1 MKGISYRNKNAGKT
15 DAKGKAKK
23 ANWSFRFE
31 MAKVGGTRKFMEKS
45 GYATKKEAI
54 EAGTAAFDEYCT
66 GGSVF
71 EATEMSYSDVL
82 DSWLENYVKI
92 NCNANTQAQYADRVD
107 RYVRPQLGGY
117 AVVALRRETI
127 QLHMNSLFAQRFSR
141 NSLINTLGM
150 ITSSLRYARRMGWI
164 EISPADDIDIPRE
177 RLCTENRKKV
187 REPIPRDVL
196 AKIFER
202 FPEGHPSHVPLMIAY
217 HCGLRLGEVFG
228 LSWDDVDL
236 EYGELTV
243 NRQAQWVQE
252 KAEYR
257 LLPPKYG
264 SVRTVRMDDVLWDLL
279 KREKAKNNIARLGLG
294 ETYQQLYIDDDGYLN
309 TEKRGEPIHMVN
321 TRMDGTYVQARTMAH
336 STTVVKYELGYP
348 KFDFHS
354 LRHTHATELSEVG
367 VNIKEIQRR
376 LGHST
381 MEVTSKRYLHATKA
395 MEDESVEKMNRMFAA
410 NE

>member
-1 MKGISYRNKNAGKT
+1 MKGISYRNKNVGKT
-15 DAKGKAKK
+15 DVNGRAKK
-23 ANWSFRFE
+23 ANWCYRFE
-31 MAKVGGTRKFMEKS
+31 MAKVGGVRKFMEKS
-45 GYATKKEAI
+45 GFATKKEAI
-54 EAGTAAFDEYCT
+54 EAGTAAYDEYCT
-66 GGSVF
+66 TGSVF
-71 EATEMSYSDVL
+71 EATAMSYSDVL

-92 NCNANTQAQYADRVD
+92 NCNKNTQGQYAKRVD
-107 RYVRPQLGGY
+107 RHIRPVLGGY

-127 QLHMNSLFAQRFSR
+127 QVFINSMFTQKYSR
-141 NSLINTLGM
+141 NSLINILGM

-164 EISPADDIDIPRE
+164 EMSPAEDIDIPRA
-177 RLCTENRKKV
+177 RLCIENRKKV

-196 AKIFER
+196 AKIFKR

-228 LSWDDVDL
+228 LTWDDVDL
-236 EYGELTV
+236 DEGELTV
-243 NRQAQWVQE
+243 NRQAQWVKE

-264 SVRTVRMDDVLWDLL
+264 SVRTVRMDNVLWQLL
-279 KREKAKNNIARLGLG
+279 RREKQKNNIARLGLG
-294 ETYQQLYIDDDGYLN
+294 ETYRQLYIDSDGYLN
-309 TEKRGEPIHMVN
+309 TEKRGSPVHMVT
-321 TRMDGTYVQARTMAH
+321 TRMDGTYVQERTMAYA
-336 STTVVKYELGYP
+336 TMVVKNELGYG

-354 LRHTHATELSEVG
+354 LRHTHATELSEAG

-395 MEDESVEKMNRMFAA
+395 MEDDSVEKMNRMFGS
-410 NE
+410 

>member
-1 MKGISYRNKNAGKT
+1 MKGISYRNKNEGKKE
-15 DAKGKAKK
+15 ANGKPKK
-23 ANWSFRFE
+23 ANWCYRFE

-45 GYATKKEAI
+45 GFATKKEAV
-54 EAGTAAFDEYCT
+54 EAGTAAYDEYCT

-82 DSWLENYVKI
+82 DNWLENYVKI
-92 NCNANTQAQYADRVD
+92 NCNANTQGQYADRVD
-107 RYVRPQLGGY
+107 RYVRPALGGY

-127 QLHMNSLFAQRFSR
+127 QLHMNSLFEQKYSR
-141 NSLINTLGM
+141 NSLINTLGL
-150 ITSSLRYARRMGWI
+150 ITSSLKYARRMGWI
-164 EISPADDIDIPRE
+164 EINPADDIDIPRE

-202 FPEGHPSHVPLMIAY
+202 FPEGHPSHVPIMIAY

-228 LSWDDVDL
+228 LTWDDVNLD
-236 EYGELTV
+236 EGELTV
-243 NRQAQWVQE
+243 NHQVQWIPE

-257 LLPPKYG
+257 LLPPKYA
-264 SVRTVRMDDVLWDLL
+264 SVRSVRLDNVLWQLL
-279 KREKAKNNIARLGLG
+279 KREKMKNNTARIGLG
-294 ETYQQLYIDDDGYLN
+294 VTYQQLYVDDDGYLN
-309 TEKRGEPIHMVN
+309 TEKRGRPIHMVN
-321 TRMDGTYVQARTMAH
+321 TRIDGTYVQERTMTY
-336 STTVVKYELGYP
+336 STRVIKQELGYE

-354 LRHTHATELSEVG
+354 LRHTHATELSEAG
-367 VNIKEIQRR
+367 VNLKEIQRR

-395 MEDESVEKMNRMFAA
+395 MEEESVRKMNEMFGS
-410 NE
+410 